1 MFVFVGMFGVLTYL
15 GNRLKNK
22 EVAVE
27 ILEYMATDEAV
38 VYFDEQDEL
47 IVERH
52 DGITEK
58 LAFSPFAKQLDKTFV
73 YLDEA
78 HTRGTDLKLPLGS
91 RAAVTLGPKLTKDK
105 LVQGMLPQSPK

>member
-1 MFVFVGMFGVLTYL
+1 MFVFVAVFRVLTNL
-15 GNRLKNK
+15 GNRQKNK
-22 EVAVE
+22 EVASE
-27 ILEYMATDEAV
+27 ILEYMAKDEAV

-52 DGITEK
+52 DGVVAK
-58 LAFSPFAKQLDKTFV
+58 LALSPFAQQLDKTFV

-105 LVQGMLPQSPK
+105 LAQGILLQPP